1 MTASSSLIRW
11 SGLAALQGSVLFAA
25 ASIIIASMLR
35 DCIGNDCAFEEMRDL
50 GAAGALQMLALI
62 LVVAGAVGLAVR
74 ASNAGRLGR
83 LGWTGLVVSAL
94 GVALLM
100 IGGLI

>member
-11 SGLAALQGSVLFAA
+11 SGLAALLCGVMFAA
-25 ASIIIASMLR
+25 ASLIASMLR
-35 DCIGNDCAFEEMRDL
+35 GCIGNDCAFEEMRDT

-74 ASNAGRLGR
+74 ARNAGRLGG
-83 LGWTGLVVSAL
+83 LGWTGRVVSAL